1 MKKYFSKKLKKM
13 AGIDDLESSIDIVE
27 LVKRYT
33 NLKKAWA
40 NYKALCPFPGH
51 TENTPSFV
59 VSPSKQLWY
68 CFGCHRGGWPLKF
81 IMDVENVTFKE
92 AVEILSN
99 ITGVKVAGMDFK
111 DEKIN
116 KTIYWVMKD
125 ITNYYKKSL
134 DNFPEV
140 KKYLMDRWLS
150 QESIESFDFWY
161 SDSGVWLYNYLREKW
176 YWDELI
182 EETNVFLDIKSKKD
196 KFIGRIIFPI
206 RNARGDIVAFAGRII
221 GAWEPKYLNSPASKL
236 YDKSNILYGLFQA
249 RNEITKNDFVIVTE
263 WYMDTISLHQAWYK
277 NTVCVSGT
285 ALTEKHI
292 TLIKRL
298 TKRIFLCFDN
308 DKAWLNATNLAIE
321 MLKNKEMEVRVI
333 SLDGWKDPDEI
344 IKSWWNFQDF
354 IQSALSPIGFALK
367 NMKEISWLSDKKDL
381 LQKTLELIK
390 SYQDNIEKDY
400 YLKEVSDRLDIKLDI
415 VYLEYNKTK
424 IQKSRETPFV
434 YKSSI
439 SLTSEDVMIGILLRY
454 PEKIDFIQKNVLFQ
468 EFLWADLQEILQNWP
483 EVIKN
488 FEIEKKNKYLSLSQ
502 NDEALQ
508 MKAQLEW
515 DHIVQNEEKILQNIS
530 KTIEKLNTD
539 TLKKQETILKHKI
552 KEGDIQALQQYNSL
566 MKNKKK

>member
-1 MKKYFSKKLKKM
+1 M

-33 NLKKAWA
+33 NLKKAGA

-81 IMDVENVTFKE
+81 VMDVENATFKE

-99 ITGVKVAGMDFK
+99 ITWVKVAGMDFK
-111 DEKIN
+111 EEKVN
-116 KTIYWVMKD
+116 KNIYSVMQD

-134 DNFPEV
+134 QNYPEV
-140 KKYLMDRWLS
+140 KKYLMDRGLS
-150 QESIESFDFWY
+150 SDSISSFDFWY
-161 SDSGVWLYNYLREKW
+161 ADSGVELYWYLKEKW

-249 RNEITKNDFVIVTE
+249 RNEITKKDFIIVTE

-298 TKRIFLCFDN
+298 TKRIYLCFDN
-308 DKAWLNATNLAIE
+308 DKAGQNATNLAIE
-321 MLKNKEMEVRVI
+321 MLKNKELEVKII
-333 SLDGWKDPDEI
+333 SLSGAKDPDEI
-344 IKSWWNFQDF
+344 LKNGGNFQDF
-354 IQSALSPIGFALK
+354 IDTALSPIGYSLE
-367 NMKEISWLSDKKDL
+367 NMKEISWLSDKREL
-381 LQKTLELIK
+381 LKKILELIK

-400 YLKEVSDRLDIKLDI
+400 YLKEVSDKLDIKLDL
-415 VYLEYNKTK
+415 VYFEYNKTK
-424 IQKSRETPFV
+424 LSKSRDDNFV
-434 YKSSI
+434 YKTQV
-439 SLTSEDVMIGILLRY
+439 SLSSEDLVIGLLLRY
-454 PEKIDFIQKNVLFQ
+454 PDKFDMISENILYR
-468 EFLWADLQEILQNWP
+468 EYLWDDIKKLISEWVD
-483 EVIKN
+483 VISN
-488 FEIEKKNKYLSLSQ
+488 FEIEKKNKYLALAQS
-502 NDEALQ
+502 DEMLQ
-508 MKAQLEW
+508 IKAQLEW
-515 DHIVQNEEKILQNIS
+515 DHIVQNEEKILQNIQ
-530 KTIEKLNTD
+530 KTTEKLNQD
-539 TLKKQETILKHKI
+539 TLKKLESNLKERIKNGDMEALLEYNTI
-552 KEGDIQALQQYNSL
+552 
-566 MKNKKK
+566 MKGKKK

>member
-1 MKKYFSKKLKKM
+1 M

-33 NLKKAWA
+33 NLKKAGA

-81 IMDVENVTFKE
+81 VMDVENATFKE

-99 ITGVKVAGMDFK
+99 ITWVKVAGMDFK
-111 DEKIN
+111 EEKVN
-116 KTIYWVMKD
+116 KNIYWVMQD

-134 DNFPEV
+134 QNYPEV
-140 KKYLMDRWLS
+140 KKYLMDRGLTS
-150 QESIESFDFWY
+150 DSISSFDFWY
-161 SDSGVWLYNYLREKW
+161 ADSGVELYGYLKEKW
-176 YWDELI
+176 YSDELI
-182 EETNVFLDIKSKKD
+182 EETNVFLDIRSKKD

-249 RNEITKNDFVIVTE
+249 RNEITKKDFIIVTE

-298 TKRIFLCFDN
+298 TKRIYLCFDN
-308 DKAWLNATNLAIE
+308 DKAGQNATNLAIE
-321 MLKNKEMEVRVI
+321 MLKNKELEVKII
-333 SLDGWKDPDEI
+333 SLSGAKDPDEI
-344 IKSWWNFQDF
+344 LKNGGNFQDF
-354 IQSALSPIGFALK
+354 IDTALSPIWYSLE
-367 NMKEISWLSDKKDL
+367 NMKEISWLSDKREL
-381 LQKTLELIK
+381 LKKILELIK

-400 YLKEVSDRLDIKLDI
+400 YLKEVSDKLDIKLDL
-415 VYLEYNKTK
+415 VYFEYNKTK
-424 IQKSRETPFV
+424 LSKSRDENFV
-434 YKSSI
+434 YKTQVFLS
-439 SLTSEDVMIGILLRY
+439 SEDLVIGLLLRY
-454 PEKIDFIQKNVLFQ
+454 PDKFDMISENILYREYLWDDIKKIISEWVNV
-468 EFLWADLQEILQNWP
+468 IS
-483 EVIKN
+483 N
-488 FEIEKKNKYLSLSQ
+488 FEIEKKNKYLALAQ
-502 NDEALQ
+502 GDEMLQ
-508 MKAQLEW
+508 IKAQLEW
-515 DHIVQNEEKILQNIS
+515 DHIVQNEEKILQNIQ
-530 KTIEKLNTD
+530 KTTEKLNQD
-539 TLKKQETILKHKI
+539 TLKKLESILKERI
-552 KEGDIQALQQYNSL
+552 KNGDMEALLKYNTI
-566 MKNKKK
+566 MKGKKK